1 MPWLIDPTV
10 ILSFKKIGFTEPVA
24 LTPTEHIRCAEAQVE
39 LRADVRVKFTGKL
52 TKLVVTP
59 PRAQYSVYFL
69 ALFLGSIQLVL

>member
-39 LRADVRVKFTGKL
+39 LRAECEGEI
-52 TKLVVTP
+52 
-59 PRAQYSVYFL
+59 YW
-69 ALFLGSIQLVL
+69 